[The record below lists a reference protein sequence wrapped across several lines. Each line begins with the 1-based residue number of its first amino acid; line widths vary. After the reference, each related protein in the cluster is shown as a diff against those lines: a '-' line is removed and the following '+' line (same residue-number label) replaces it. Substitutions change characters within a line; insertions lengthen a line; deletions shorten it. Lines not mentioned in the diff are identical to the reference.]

1 MMEREWKA
9 PGLPDD
15 PVERLVAMGF
25 ANREQNKQLLEKH
38 DYELQVCNII

>member
-1 MMEREWKA
+1 MMDREWKA

-38 DYELQVCNII
+38 NYELQVRV